1 MSKLKLLGIMM
12 FLAVCASC
20 QEEMI
25 EQTLVLDSY
34 KAIGFDLKYILENAD
49 SVSYGTYRIVGNIN
63 ELDSIE
69 GRKENLTRGGI
80 ITGDEYWVGENC
92 YILDGPYAVT
102 QSVSHPAITSP
113 MGNGFCGITATV
125 YYNYTKVYER
135 IAGSVDLARY
145 YTCVKDIERVITQ
158 LYNGSDA
165 YLLWQNSGTR
175 AYCPSS
181 NYDPV
186 LYPQEWIYVTFQ
198 GRIVGGRGFIS
209 PYEDTNIEVNYTT
222 SFRIPME

>member
-1 MSKLKLLGIMM
+1 MNRLKLLGIMM

-20 QEEMI
+20 QEDKF

-34 KAIGFDLKYILENAD
+34 KATSFDLKYILENAD

-80 ITGDEYWVGENC
+80 ITGDEYWVNEDC
-92 YILDGPYAVT
+92 YILVEFAAVN
-102 QSVSHPAITSP
+102 SVSHPAINSP

-125 YYNYTKVYER
+125 YYRYYHVYKR
-135 IAGSVDLARY
+135 INETEDLAVY
-145 YTCVKDIERVITQ
+145 YTCVAYIDRVTTQ
-158 LYNGSDA
+158 LYNGSDT
-165 YLLWQNSGTR
+165 YLLWQNNGTR

-181 NYDPV
+181 SYDPV
-186 LYPQEWIYVTFQ
+186 LYPQEWIYVAFQ

-209 PYEDTNIEVNYTT
+209 PYEDTNIEVNYTA